1 MRYRVGLTAEAKE
14 QRSSLPPVPKR
25 LVRRALRDME
35 RDPYG
40 PNTLR
45 MRSNAPR
52 YRVRAGDYRIIF
64 EPGPGVREVS
74 VIRIAHRDWV
84 YEGFERPSADD

>member
-1 MRYRVGLTAEAKE
+1 MCFRVGLTDEARA
-14 QRSSLPPVPKR
+14 QRTALAPGPKR
-25 LVRRALRDME
+25 SVHRVLREME

-40 PNTLR
+40 SRTLE
-45 MRSNAPR
+45 MEGDELR

-84 YEGFERPSADD
+84 YEGFERPGSDG